1 MILYTVL
8 NIYIKPQKGYPME
21 TRTKRDLILD
31 AFRELLENED
41 IQHIS
46 VNEIAKKAGIGKGSI
61 YYYFSSK
68 DEILNALIKRTYAD
82 VVEMAKELV
91 HQTDLSIYARLAKI
105 ANACISATGEF
116 LRRSEA
122 VRNKL
127 EVSER
132 IYDSAYI
139 HQQFMKHSIVDFK
152 EIYTEIIQQ
161 EIDKGTINVDS
172 AAEVAEIVLIVLTVK
187 IDNTLS
193 PSSDEETA
201 KTLQTLITLLERG
214 TRNQDGAFGI
224 RF

>member
-1 MILYTVL
+1 
-8 NIYIKPQKGYPME
+8 ME

-105 ANACISATGEF
+105 TNACIAATGDF

-122 VRNKL
+122 VRNKMD
-127 EVSER
+127 VSER

-152 EIYTEIIQQ
+152 DIYTEIIQQ
-161 EIDKGTINVDS
+161 EIDKGTIQVDS

-214 TRNQDGAFGI
+214 TGNEDGAFGI

>member
-1 MILYTVL
+1 
-8 NIYIKPQKGYPME
+8 ME

-82 VVEMAKELV
+82 VVEMAKGLI

-105 ANACISATGEF
+105 TNGCIAATGDF

-122 VRNKL
+122 VRNKMD
-127 EVSER
+127 VSER

-161 EIDKGTINVDS
+161 VIDKGTIQVDS

-214 TRNQDGAFGI
+214 TGNKDGAFGI

>member
-1 MILYTVL
+1 
-8 NIYIKPQKGYPME
+8 ME

-82 VVEMAKELV
+82 VVEMAKGLI

-105 ANACISATGEF
+105 TNGCIAATGDF

-122 VRNKL
+122 VRNKMD
-127 EVSER
+127 VSER

-139 HQQFMKHSIVDFK
+139 HQQFMKHNIVDFK
-152 EIYTEIIQQ
+152 DIYTEIIQQ
-161 EIDKGTINVDS
+161 EIDKGTIQVDS

-214 TRNQDGAFGI
+214 TGNKDGAFGI

>member
-1 MILYTVL
+1 
-8 NIYIKPQKGYPME
+8 ME
-21 TRTKRDLILD
+21 THTKRDLILD

-105 ANACISATGEF
+105 TNACIAATGDF

-122 VRNKL
+122 VRNKMN
-127 EVSER
+127 VSER

-152 EIYTEIIQQ
+152 DIYTEIIQQ
-161 EIDKGTINVDS
+161 EIDKGTIQVDS

-214 TRNQDGAFGI
+214 TGNEDGAFGI

>member
-1 MILYTVL
+1 
-8 NIYIKPQKGYPME
+8 ME

-68 DEILNALIKRTYAD
+68 DEILNALIKGTYAD
-82 VVEMAKELV
+82 VVEMAKGLV
-91 HQTDLSIYARLAKI
+91 HQTDLSIYARLATI
-105 ANACISATGEF
+105 TNACIAATGDF

-122 VRNKL
+122 VRNKMD
-127 EVSER
+127 VSER

-152 EIYTEIIQQ
+152 DIYTEIIQQ
-161 EIDKGTINVDS
+161 EIDKGTIQVDS

-214 TRNQDGAFGI
+214 TGNEDGAFGI

>member
-1 MILYTVL
+1 
-8 NIYIKPQKGYPME
+8 ME
-21 TRTKRDLILD
+21 NRSKRDQILD
-31 AFRELLENED
+31 AFRDLLESAD

-82 VVEMAKELV
+82 VLEMAKELV
-91 HQTDLSIYARLAKI
+91 YQTDLSIYVRLAKI
-105 ANACISATGEF
+105 TNACIVATRDF
-116 LRRSEA
+116 LMRSE
-122 VRNKL
+122 VVKDKMST
-127 EVSER
+127 SER
-132 IYDSAYI
+132 LYDSAYI

-152 EIYTEIIQQ
+152 DIYTEIIQQ
-161 EIDKGTINVDS
+161 EIDRGTVQFES
-172 AAEVAEIVLIVLTVK
+172 AAQIAEIVLIVFTVK

-214 TRNQDGAFGI
+214 TGNEDGAFGI
-224 RF
+224 KI

>member
-1 MILYTVL
+1 
-8 NIYIKPQKGYPME
+8 ME

-68 DEILNALIKRTYAD
+68 DEILNALIKRTYTD
-82 VVEMAKELV
+82 VVEMAKGLV

-105 ANACISATGEF
+105 TNACIAATGDF

-122 VRNKL
+122 VRNKMD
-127 EVSER
+127 VSER

-161 EIDKGTINVDS
+161 EIDKGTIQVDS

-214 TRNQDGAFGI
+214 TGNEDGAFGI

>member
-1 MILYTVL
+1 
-8 NIYIKPQKGYPME
+8 ME

-82 VVEMAKELV
+82 VVEMAKGLV

-105 ANACISATGEF
+105 TNACIAATGDF

-122 VRNKL
+122 VRNKMD
-127 EVSER
+127 VSER

-152 EIYTEIIQQ
+152 DIYTEIIQQ
-161 EIDKGTINVDS
+161 EIDKGTIQVDS

-214 TRNQDGAFGI
+214 TGNKDGAFGI

>member
-1 MILYTVL
+1 
-8 NIYIKPQKGYPME
+8 ME

-82 VVEMAKELV
+82 VVEMAKGLV

-105 ANACISATGEF
+105 TNACIAATGDF

-122 VRNKL
+122 VRNKMD
-127 EVSER
+127 VSER

-161 EIDKGTINVDS
+161 EIDKGTIQVDS

-214 TRNQDGAFGI
+214 TGNEDGAFGI